1 MGTNYYLHDKPDCE
15 CCGRPYEPKHIG
27 KSSAGWCFSLHVI
40 PEDGINTLDDWR
52 RLWSA
57 PGAYIRDEYGREVP
71 AADMED
77 WITKR
82 GRERDWSDPRWWSGP
97 FGYSSEAEFHARNNS
112 QRGPNGLLR
121 HQIGPYCVGHGEGT
135 WDYMT
140 GEFS

>member
-27 KSSAGWCFSLHVI
+27 KSSAGWCFSLHVM

-52 RLWSA
+52 RLWST
-57 PGAYIRDEYGREVP
+57 PGAYILDEYGRSVP

-82 GRERDWSDPRWWSGP
+82 GRDSDWSDPRRWSGP
-97 FGYSSEAEFHARNNS
+97 FGYSSEAEFHARNMS
-112 QRGPNGLLR
+112 ERGPNGLLR
-121 HQIGPYCVGHGEGT
+121 HQIGRHCIAHGEGT
-135 WDYMT
+135 WDYIV